1 MFTVDERERLRDA
14 MIAHAQAFPD
24 IVGAALVGS
33 AARGREDRWSDI
45 DLVLQ
50 LAPDGDEPSVVAA
63 WTAWMRGQADVA
75 DTLDVHARDARYR
88 VFLLASSLQ
97 VDVSFWPY
105 DAFRATEDGFALVFG
120 AANAA
125 TRPAPADVDAMIGM
139 GWLYAL
145 HARSAVARGRVW
157 QATIMLD
164 HLRDQ
169 TIALACLSEGL
180 DPWHGRDADRLP
192 IALRTALVAARA
204 GTVTVDAL
212 SASLA
217 ALTRTYA
224 DEVARHDLARAERLE
239 APLAVMAE
247 RMPDR

>member
-1 MFTVDERERLRDA
+1 MFTVEERELLRGA
-14 MIAHAQAFPD
+14 MIAHAEESPD

-45 DLVLQ
+45 DLVLK
-50 LAPDGDEPSVVAA
+50 LAPGVDEAVVVDA
-63 WTAWMRGQADVA
+63 WTAWMHDRADVA
-75 DTLDVHARDARYR
+75 DTLDVHTRDARYR

-97 VDVSFWPY
+97 VDVSFWPH
-105 DAFRATEDGFALVFG
+105 DAFRETEDGFALIFG
-120 AANAA
+120 DANSP
-125 TRPAPADVDAMIGM
+125 TRPTPPDVDGLIGM

-169 TIALACLSEGL
+169 TIALACLSDGL

-192 IALRTALVAARA
+192 IGLRTALAAARA

-217 ALTRTYA
+217 ALTRVFA
-224 DEVARHDLARAERLE
+224 EEVAHHDLARARRLE